1 MSIPRFARRSH
12 RYTRV
17 VAGVGLLVVSTACG
31 RSSATPTA
39 PSAISAGPAGTYA
52 TDLAYCTEE
61 INRYRGL
68 VGLPALDRAPDLD
81 AFAARAAE
89 HDHRIRMPHQYF
101 LQTNGGGVSRA
112 ETQLLLW
119 KGYTVREVITR
130 GVAGMWAE
138 GPRGAHYRT
147 LAGDYTQVGCGVFVN
162 GPEVSVSQDFR

>member
-1 MSIPRFARRSH
+1 
-12 RYTRV
+12 
-17 VAGVGLLVVSTACG
+17 LV
-31 RSSATPTA
+31 
-39 PSAISAGPAGTYA
+39 
-52 TDLAYCTEE
+52 YCTEE

-68 VGLPALDRAPDLD
+68 VGLPALHRAADLD

-89 HDHRIRMPHQYF
+89 HDHRIGMPHQYF

-112 ETQLLLW
+112 ETELLLW
-119 KGYTVREVITR
+119 RGYAVRDVIRR

-138 GPRGAHYRT
+138 GPRGSHYQT